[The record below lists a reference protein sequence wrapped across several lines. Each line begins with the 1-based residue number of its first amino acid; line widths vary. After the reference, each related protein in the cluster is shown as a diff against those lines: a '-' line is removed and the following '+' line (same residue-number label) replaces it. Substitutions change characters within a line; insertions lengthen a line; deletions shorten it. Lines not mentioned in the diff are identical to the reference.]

1 MKDPRAYNKAMH
13 LRDKA
18 VRVTRAKKGH
28 AFDGRLGVVIDGT
41 ARNFVTVKED
51 KKKLQ
56 RMGYD
61 TFMIFVDSTLET
73 ALRRNKERGAR
84 GDREVAEPVVIEAWH
99 SAQQN
104 KVRYSQLFGSNMII
118 VDNSIDRAEHVKLPP
133 DVYVAAT
140 HFMAKPLKNPI
151 GKQWVAMEL
160 DAKRRGSVHESVL
173 SEIHRDHMPQ
183 IQQDTIKDTL
193 RHFKE
198 QGVEYRI
205 ELVPASALKP
215 TQENFSTMKV
225 TGMVPM
231 VDELL
236 KQLVFIS
243 KDNYLLDGHH
253 RWMAVKQGL
262 GDNTKMRAVRIL
274 LDKTEALVQ
283 LKIAERDVPMNEVAI
298 FPGRFSPFHPGH
310 YSVYE
315 SLVGRFGQDNV
326 YIATSGVTNE
336 SSSPFNFD
344 QKKIIMTEGFGIEP
358 SKIVQVRSP
367 YNPVEILERFDRSK
381 TVYVAALCEKDAGR
395 LATKPYYRFF
405 DGQALHESADTRGYY
420 TIIPEH
426 RMNILGSN
434 VSGTAIRKMVS
445 DASIPDQTK
454 RRILGE
460 MYNNDV
466 QIIQLIQSVI

>member
-1 MKDPRAYNKAMH
+1 MNDNSQKLTEGVYDPGVLKAIFLAGGGGSGKSRVSQEILGIPVDGTKKGQLNLAKFSSTGLKVMSSDIAFEKYLDDAHIKKNLEDLRLKDPRAYNKAMH

-61 TFMIFVDSTLET
+61 TFMIFVDTTLET

-344 QKKIIMTEGFGIEP
+344 QKKINFN
-358 SKIVQVRSP
+358 
-367 YNPVEILERFDRSK
+367 NP
-381 TVYVAALCEKDAGR
+381 
-395 LATKPYYRFF
+395 TK
-405 DGQALHESADTRGYY
+405 S
-420 TIIPEH
+420 
-426 RMNILGSN
+426 GS
-434 VSGTAIRKMVS
+434 
-445 DASIPDQTK
+445 
-454 RRILGE
+454 
-460 MYNNDV
+460 
-466 QIIQLIQSVI
+466 